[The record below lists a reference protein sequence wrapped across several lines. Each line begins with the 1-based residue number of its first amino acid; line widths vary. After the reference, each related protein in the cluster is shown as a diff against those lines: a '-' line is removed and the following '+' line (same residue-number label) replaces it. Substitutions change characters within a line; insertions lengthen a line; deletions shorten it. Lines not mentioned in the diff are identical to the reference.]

1 MRTLALLALFAV
13 PLAAHADWNLRT
25 PAGLPVFKNEIRGTF
40 EGRKGEDTFGRL
52 SFGLGNGLSVAATS
66 AGRDRFSGDLAY
78 NYLVPFPDAAPGI
91 SVGVLDVADELA
103 GRAFYLAVTMRY
115 GNYDPGN
122 QDVPTELTFGFLSRD
137 GGRGFASFALP
148 VSEKLWFRAE
158 YDGQNPLGAIELR
171 PVKELAVR
179 GMVDRNGPSLGV
191 GVRIQF

>member
-1 MRTLALLALFAV
+1 MRILAVLALFAV

-52 SFGLGNGLSVAATS
+52 SYGLGNGLSVAATS
-66 AGRDRFSGDLAY
+66 TGRDRFSGDLAY

-122 QDVPTELTFGFLSRD
+122 QDVPTELTFGLLSRD
-137 GGRGFASFALP
+137 GGQGFASFALP

-179 GMVDRNGPSLGV
+179 GIVDRNGPSLGV
-191 GVRIQF
+191 GVRFQF

>member
-1 MRTLALLALFAV
+1 MRILAVLALFAV

-52 SFGLGNGLSVAATS
+52 SYGLGNGLSVAATS

-158 YDGQNPLGAIELR
+158 YDGQNPLGAIELC

>member
-1 MRTLALLALFAV
+1 MRILAVLALFAV

-52 SFGLGNGLSVAATS
+52 SYGLGNGLSVAATS
-66 AGRDRFSGDLAY
+66 TGRDRFSGDLAY

-137 GGRGFASFALP
+137 GGQGFASFALP

>member
-1 MRTLALLALFAV
+1 MRTLALLALCTV
-13 PLAAHADWNLRT
+13 PLVARADWNLRT

-40 EGRKGEDTFGRL
+40 EGRKGADTFGRL
-52 SFGLGNGLSVAATS
+52 SYGLGNGLSVAATS

-91 SVGVLDVADELA
+91 SVGVLDVADEMA

-158 YDGQNPLGAIELR
+158 YDGQLPVGAIELR

-179 GMVDRNGPSLGV
+179 GMVDRNGPSLGI

>member
-1 MRTLALLALFAV
+1 MRILAVLALFAV

-25 PAGLPVFKNEIRGTF
+25 PAGLPVFKNEVRGTF

-52 SFGLGNGLSVAATS
+52 SYGLGNGLSVAATS

-137 GGRGFASFALP
+137 GGQGFASFALP

-179 GMVDRNGPSLGV
+179 GMVERNGPSLGV

>member
-1 MRTLALLALFAV
+1 MRILAVLALFAV

-25 PAGLPVFKNEIRGTF
+25 PAGLPVFKNEVRGTF
-40 EGRKGEDTFGRL
+40 EGRKGENTFGRL
-52 SFGLGNGLSVAATS
+52 SYGLGNGLSVAATS

-137 GGRGFASFALP
+137 GGQGFASFALP

-179 GMVDRNGPSLGV
+179 GMVERNGPSLGV